1 MAYEKNAAIEW
12 FWWLHP
18 RIYRLTGGRLGG
30 TVMGMPVLLLTTRGR
45 RTGLPRTRALTFL
58 PRGDTAV
65 VVASYLGEPRHPAWW
80 LNLEANPDAEIQI
93 GSTTRAVRAREAVGE
108 ERNALWSEI
117 VTNMEEYAAYETR
130 TDRRIP
136 VVVLEPRPS

>member
-18 RIYRLTGGRLGG
+18 RIYRLTGGRIGG

-45 RTGLPRTRALTFL
+45 RTGLPRTRALTYL
-58 PRGDTAV
+58 PRGDTAI

-93 GSTTRAVRAREAVGE
+93 GSTIRAVRAREASGE

-117 VTNMEEYAAYETR
+117 VTSMEEYAAYETR